1 MLESLLG
8 NLNVTVL
15 TTREDYSRPKNLQW
29 IVNTMNS
36 AFGLTL
42 NRTARD
48 DIFLDT
54 FKVTGSASRLERLYA
69 YHHFTL
75 LIDANLTDLRQS
87 LKSVDQTNIK
97 SKATSSVRS
106 SVVNLSERNAA
117 ITYEKAIDVLVP
129 SFFQWTDPSA
139 EAKYEYVDPLSVHDQ
154 IKDFETELKSQ
165 KFIFDVTPP
174 FVYAIE
180 NGEQSIE
187 MTVENGIIT
196 QVKDDDL
203 ILDAGLYVGKTFH
216 SVYDRIQKL
225 KAVSLSK

>member
-1 MLESLLG
+1 
-8 NLNVTVL
+8 
-15 TTREDYSRPKNLQW
+15 
-29 IVNTMNS
+29 MNS

-75 LIDANLTDLRQS
+75 LIDANLTDLRRS
-87 LKSVDQTNIK
+87 LKSVDQTNIR

-106 SVVNLSERNAA
+106 SVVNLCERNAA
-117 ITYEKAIDVLVP
+117 ITYDKAIEVLVP
-129 SFFQWTDPSA
+129 SFFRWTDPSA
-139 EAKYEYVDPLSVHDQ
+139 EVKCDYVDPLSFHDQ
-154 IKDFETELKSQ
+154 IKDFEAELKSE

-180 NGEQSIE
+180 NEEQSIE
-187 MTVENGIIT
+187 MTVENGIINGI
-196 QVKDDDL
+196 KDDGL
-203 ILDAGLYVGKTFH
+203 ILDAGFFVGKTFY